1 VITTIDAEAGN
12 AIRLKDRAFTFVGG
26 EAGGWRV
33 LSQTAIVGAP
43 LLPVAAVDVVSGLTT
58 PSQPGAAWTLRGVT
72 SHQRYVN
79 RDEHERLAAVQP
91 PLRRESA
98 TMAAMIPLSKSA
110 AWWLL
115 SQDER
120 RAIVEEQSEH
130 IRIGMRYLPAVARRL
145 HHGRDLGEP
154 FDFVTWFE
162 FAPADAPAFDEL
174 VAALRASPEWRYVER
189 EVDFR
194 LARV

>member
-1 VITTIDAEAGN
+1 VSTTIDGDGAN
-12 AIRLKDRAFTFVGG
+12 AVRLKERAFTFVGG
-26 EAGGWRV
+26 TVGSWRV
-33 LSQTAIVGAP
+33 LSQTAIVGASLP
-43 LLPVAAVDVVSGLTT
+43 PVAAIEVVSGLRAA
-58 PSQPGAAWTLRGVT
+58 PSPDAAWMLRGVT

-79 RDEHERLAAVQP
+79 RDEHERLVAVQP
-91 PLRRESA
+91 ALGREAA

-115 SQDER
+115 SQDQR

-162 FAPADAPAFDEL
+162 FAPPDAPAFDEL
-174 VAALRASPEWRYVER
+174 VALLRASPEWRYVER
-189 EVDFR
+189 EVDIR
-194 LARV
+194 LARA